1 MSAALAIFVA
11 KLTDPLGV
19 LIALAFGA
27 FGRSKKSIVIGGL
40 ATAVIIEVLLLALS
54 KIDGFAIGPF
64 LLGVVAYSMWCVAGY
79 LLFRRM
85 MGVSSK

>member
-40 ATAVIIEVLLLALS
+40 ATAVIIEVLLLS

-64 LLGVVAYSMWCVAGY
+64 LLGVVAYSMWCAAGY